1 MYAFI
6 LQAHTRPEKA
16 DAFENLFRVYLAP
29 SRAEDGCIQYHMLR
43 DASDPTLFT
52 FFEVW
57 RSCEHLA
64 VHTALLHMR
73 EFHERRMDY
82 LRRDFDI
89 REVEAMAP
97 LAR

>member
-6 LQAHTRPEKA
+6 LQAHTRQEKS
-16 DAFENLFRVYLAP
+16 DAFESLFRAYLAP
-29 SRAEDGCIQYHMLR
+29 SRAEGGCVQYHMLR

-57 RSCEHLA
+57 QSREHLA
-64 VHTALLHMR
+64 VHTALPHMR
-73 EFHERRMDY
+73 EFYEQRMDY
-82 LRRDFDI
+82 LLRDFDI
-89 REVEAMAP
+89 QEVEVMEP